1 MTIFQ
6 IPPWVS
12 FSQIESVRSLIIYFL
27 LKNSWHNS
35 NWKLCSS
42 SINYHWFS
50 CDNNGCPTRFDFT
63 EMKSIQLAIQA
74 QIILLIG
81 LKYFRNS
88 SSHFFIGDRKW
99 EISSKVEINR
109 FGSHCWEFMTTR
121 FQLEFVLINS
131 TFLASPLTEKRN
143 LPKRIT
149 MSKQNAEIDELKR
162 EQIIWCEVFFLD
174 LCSRKRLLYCRML
187 CAIETVKLMCSV
199 RSECVHLFRLINLI
213 IM

>member
-6 IPPWVS
+6 IKPWVS

-121 FQLEFVLINS
+121 FQLEFVFCSETSDLQLLKESVHDIRAQANDKLHFPRIS
-131 TFLASPLTEKRN
+131 THGKKKFA
-143 LPKRIT
+143 
-149 MSKQNAEIDELKR
+149 
-162 EQIIWCEVFFLD
+162 
-174 LCSRKRLLYCRML
+174 
-187 CAIETVKLMCSV
+187 
-199 RSECVHLFRLINLI
+199 
-213 IM
+213 